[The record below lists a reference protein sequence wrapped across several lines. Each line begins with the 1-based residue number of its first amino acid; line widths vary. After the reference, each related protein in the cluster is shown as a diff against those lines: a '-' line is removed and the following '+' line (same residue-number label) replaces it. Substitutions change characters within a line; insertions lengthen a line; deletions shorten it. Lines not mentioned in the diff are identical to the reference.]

1 MHLLKCKDNI
11 KWLDIYTTDH
21 NIVGRPAPAHYE
33 NRNDLV
39 SLCISDYL
47 HLVFTSIYV

>member
-21 NIVGRPAPAHYE
+21 NIVGRLLVISAPAT
-33 NRNDLV
+33 L
-39 SLCISDYL
+39 
-47 HLVFTSIYV
+47 